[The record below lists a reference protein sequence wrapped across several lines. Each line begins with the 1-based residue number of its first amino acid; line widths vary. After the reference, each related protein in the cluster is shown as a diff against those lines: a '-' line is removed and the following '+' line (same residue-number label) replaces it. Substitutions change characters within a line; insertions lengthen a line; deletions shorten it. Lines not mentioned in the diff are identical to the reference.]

1 MVVRR
6 ALAERL
12 PNQGHYFNAG
22 TASKRLTPAG
32 PDHAQIAASA
42 GMADYVDALHARH
55 FGETAE
61 PAGRWRARVARP
73 AAGA

>member
-22 TASKRLTPAG
+22 LRLKRLVPAG
-32 PDHAQIAASA
+32 PDHAQIAACA
-42 GMADYVDALHARH
+42 GIADYVDALHAHPSLRR
-55 FGETAE
+55 
-61 PAGRWRARVARP
+61 GRMRASGPRGCAS
-73 AAGA
+73 